1 MFFFFYLSTER
12 DCPLYF
18 VKFLT
23 GQVCLCIQ
31 EKKEQ
36 SMQCQVLFCKMSSLS
51 LLFLDAICSSQANQ
65 MFQAGLLWAD
75 ETPFNP
81 FHTAAE
87 NWTCATAISLHF
99 PYTWPLTS
107 FPDPVLF
114 DFREKWYVRLS
125 FFFLFLLKING
136 IKCHISA
143 FGMHI
148 LAFSVVQLGKD
159 KFLIELVCSVSA
171 LYWRFLPL
179 LLPVPSFP
187 FMQRCFPSDWFC
199 AEVENKVFIVFH
211 FLRGLPLGNK

>member
-1 MFFFFYLSTER
+1 MYFFFYLSVER

-31 EKKEQ
+31 EKKEE
-36 SMQCQVLFCKMSSLS
+36 SMQCQVLFCKISSLS

-87 NWTCATAISLHF
+87 NWTCPTAISLHF
-99 PYTWPLTS
+99 PYTCLEFQLPFQTQFFLI
-107 FPDPVLF
+107 
-114 DFREKWYVRLS
+114 FREKWYVRLS
-125 FFFLFLLKING
+125 FFFLFLLKTNG

-159 KFLIELVCSVSA
+159 KFLIELVYSVSA
-171 LYWRFLPL
+171 LYWRSFASFITSAIFSVHAEMLPKWL
-179 LLPVPSFP
+179 VL
-187 FMQRCFPSDWFC
+187 C
-199 AEVENKVFIVFH
+199 
-211 FLRGLPLGNK
+211 RGRE